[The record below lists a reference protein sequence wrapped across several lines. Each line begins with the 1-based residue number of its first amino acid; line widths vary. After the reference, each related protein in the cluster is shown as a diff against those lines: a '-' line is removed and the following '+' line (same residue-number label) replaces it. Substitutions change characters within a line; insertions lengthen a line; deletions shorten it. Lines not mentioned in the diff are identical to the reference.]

1 MTDRRLL
8 FVHAHP
14 DDEASKGAATAARY
28 RADGATVTLVTL
40 TGGEAGEVLN
50 PNVDPVS
57 PEDMAKVR
65 AQELARAVEIIGFDR
80 AYQLGY
86 VDSGYHEEPGDIA
99 DDAFAK
105 VPVDESGRR
114 LAAILRREQPQVVVT
129 YPPDG
134 GYPHPD
140 HIMTH
145 TVTMRA
151 IELAADPGLELTDA
165 DGTDPTLGT
174 NTTLLPGSVTEPWSV
189 QKVYASV
196 IFPTERLTTLYEA
209 LVEEHREG
217 SFINYL
223 QERMRRRPAVDP
235 DTRVECGA
243 YFSVRDDA
251 LRAHVTQVD
260 PNGQWF
266 EVPRDLERARYPY
279 EAYLRLLSRIDVPL
293 PESDLFAGI
302 E

>member
-14 DDEASKGAATAARY
+14 DDEASKGAGTAAHY
-28 RADGATVTLVTL
+28 LADGAAVTLVTL

-50 PNVDPVS
+50 PNADPVP

-65 AQELARAVEIIGFDR
+65 AQELARAVEIIGFVR

-86 VDSGYHEEPGDIA
+86 VDSGYHEDAADI
-99 DDAFAK
+99 DGGAFAK
-105 VPVDESGRR
+105 VPVDKSGRR

-129 YPPDG
+129 YPSDG

-151 IELAADPGLELTDA
+151 IELAADPEMRLTD
-165 DGTDPTLGT
+165 DDQTEPTLGT
-174 NTTLLPGSVTEPWSV
+174 NETTAPGSIEEPWCV

-196 IFPTERLTTLYEA
+196 IFPTERLKTLYEA
-209 LVEEHREG
+209 LVEEQREG

-223 QERMRRRPAVDP
+223 QERMRRRPGVDP
-235 DTRVECGA
+235 DARVECGA
-243 YFSVRDDA
+243 FFSVRDDA

-260 PNGQWF
+260 PTGQWF
-266 EVPRDLERARYPY
+266 EVPRGLERARYPY
-279 EAYLRLLSRIDVPL
+279 EAYVRLVSRVEAPL